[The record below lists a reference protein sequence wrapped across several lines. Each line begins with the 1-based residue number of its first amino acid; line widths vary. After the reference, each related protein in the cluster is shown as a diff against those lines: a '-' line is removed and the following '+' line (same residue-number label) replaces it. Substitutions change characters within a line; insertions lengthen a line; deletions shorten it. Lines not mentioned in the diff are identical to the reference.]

1 MTRKTAFFE
10 SRSWFKFNNLGLALG
25 MNWNFYTSV
34 AKGLKLKVR
43 KFFGLVPMFV
53 EVTGEKTAGDFWLPS
68 ILNSVNMQPTNKI
81 FKKIL
86 EDNSFATLIKSNTC
100 FTSKPGSCIAM
111 ILTNKLKCF
120 QYSGVMETGVSG
132 QHALN
137 SHF

>member
-1 MTRKTAFFE
+1 
-10 SRSWFKFNNLGLALG
+10 
-25 MNWNFYTSV
+25 
-34 AKGLKLKVR
+34 
-43 KFFGLVPMFV
+43 MFV
-53 EVTGEKTAGDFWLPS
+53 EVTGEKTVGGLLAPPP

-86 EDNSFATLIKSNTC
+86 EDNSFAALIKSNTC

-111 ILTNKLKCF
+111 ILTNKLKSF